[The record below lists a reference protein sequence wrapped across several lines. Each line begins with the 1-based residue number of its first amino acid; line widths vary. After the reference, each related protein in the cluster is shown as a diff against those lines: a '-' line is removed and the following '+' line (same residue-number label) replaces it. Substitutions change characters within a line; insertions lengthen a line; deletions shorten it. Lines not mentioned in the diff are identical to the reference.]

1 MNDRPTAVELLEA
14 VESFLR
20 DDVLSALDG
29 HLKYQTRVAAN
40 VIGIVARE
48 LGCEDRHLAGEW
60 QRLGALF
67 DDPSPPPADREDLR
81 AAIREKTDELV
92 ECIRAGDADAG
103 AWRDAVAAH
112 LKQTVADKLE
122 VAKPPQAAAD
132 S

>member
-67 DDPSPPPADREDLR
+67 DDPSPPPADRDR
-81 AAIREKTDELV
+81 RRSDS
-92 ECIRAGDADAG
+92 ECSKCFPADTKSG
-103 AWRDAVAAH
+103 R
-112 LKQTVADKLE
+112 LCTTRI
-122 VAKPPQAAAD
+122 
-132 S
+132 